1 MAELVDAGD
10 VGAIGVSN
18 FDRKVIERCGGD
30 PARRLCSQSSTCSCW
45 GPGSDP
51 MVRRRARPCGGDTRI
66 FLLTGTSSAGRE
78 DWPLAS
84 FATDRLEAVVDDLRA
99 HGVPPEECSEG
110 AFRTDER
117 GIADMHG
124 IRLAW
129 IRDPD
134 DQVISI
140 FEPVA

>member
-1 MAELVDAGD
+1 VQ
-10 VGAIGVSN
+10 
-18 FDRKVIERCGGD
+18 CGGD
-30 PARRLCSQSSTCSCW
+30 S
-45 GPGSDP
+45 
-51 MVRRRARPCGGDTRI
+51 RI
-66 FLLTGTSSAGRE
+66 FLLTGTSYAGRA

-99 HGVPPEECSEG
+99 HGVPPEGLSEG
-110 AFRTDER
+110 AFRTDGR
-117 GIADMHG
+117 GIADMDG
-124 IRLAW
+124 IRIAW